1 MALSEILPVLISA
14 LSMMFTGLLWLHGR
28 SERSDKNTTA
38 HIEHVFTE
46 HTQPIID
53 RITTLEARTSP
64 ESRDNEREA
73 IKNII
78 SDKLAPIGEKLAK
91 LEVKIDVY
99 WTNFSM
105 DAAKILHQPDPARHH
120 IDVLLE
126 AYMDGTISDAE
137 RQELKKFLYIIR
149 NWEPGQEVGFPVHP
163 GEQVAAAILLRTMD
177 YVIAATRK
185 ARTIPEVME

>member
-1 MALSEILPVLISA
+1 MLLSQLLPVIIAA

-28 SERSDKNTTA
+28 SERSDKNLRA
-38 HIEHVFTE
+38 NIEHVFTE
-46 HTQPIID
+46 HNQPLVD
-53 RITTLEARTSP
+53 RVTSLEARTDP
-64 ESRDNEREA
+64 EVREQM
-73 IKNII
+73 IKNIL

-126 AYMDGTISDAE
+126 SFMDGTITDGE
-137 RQELKKFLYIIR
+137 RQELKRFLYIIR
-149 NWEPGQEVGFPVHP
+149 NWEPGQNPGFPVHP

-177 YVIAATRK
+177 YVIDTTRR
-185 ARTIPEVME
+185 ARSVSESADSQ

>member
-1 MALSEILPVLISA
+1 MVWSTILPVLISA
-14 LSMMFTGLLWLHGR
+14 LSMLFAGLLWLNGR
-28 SERSDKNTTA
+28 SERSDKSRTA
-38 HIEHVFTE
+38 HIEQVLTHHF
-46 HTQPIID
+46 QPVID
-53 RITTLEARTSP
+53 RVTSLEARTDP
-64 ESRDNEREA
+64 TAREEA
-73 IKNII
+73 IKNIL
-78 SDKLAPIGEKLAK
+78 SRELSPIQKTLTQ

-126 AYMDGTISDAE
+126 SFMDGTITDGE

-149 NWEPGQEVGFPVHP
+149 NWEPGQEVGFPIHP

-177 YVIAATRK
+177 YVIDTTRR
-185 ARTIPEVME
+185 ARNVPETA